1 MKGMI
6 GLKIIVCE
14 NYEEMSRQAA
24 KIVSSQLVVKPDSI
38 LGLATGSTP
47 IGLYQ
52 NLIEMNQKG
61 EIDFS
66 QVKTINLDEYVGLA
80 PDHDQSYR
88 YFMNTNL
95 FDHVDIDKKNTH
107 LPSGLAK
114 DPKAE
119 CMRYDSVVA
128 AMGGIDIQVL
138 GIGNNGHI
146 GFNEPADYFS
156 NGTGLIDL
164 TDSTI
169 EANSR
174 FFASKDEVPTQ
185 ALSMGVG
192 QIMAADKIVLLAMGK
207 GKAEIL
213 YKALFGPVTPSV
225 PASILQFFKGEV
237 VVCADAE
244 ALAVI
249 LRNQSGN
256 NACRG

>member
-1 MKGMI
+1 MI
-6 GLKIIVCE
+6 
-14 NYEEMSRQAA
+14 
-24 KIVSSQLVVKPDSI
+24 KIVYAKTAEEAGVNGADVITELLKRKPDAV
-38 LGLATGSTP
+38 LGLATGSSP
-47 IGLYQ
+47 LGMYAE
-52 NLIEMNQKG
+52 LIKRCERGDISFKK
-61 EIDFS
+61 
-66 QVKTINLDEYVGLA
+66 VKTVNLDEYVGLS
-80 PDHDQSYR
+80 PEHDQSYA

-95 FDHVDIDKKNTH
+95 FDHIDIDKNNTH
-107 LPSGLAK
+107 LPSGLAR

-128 AMGGIDIQVL
+128 SMGGIDIQVL

-146 GFNEPADYFS
+146 GFNEPCDYFS

-174 FFASKDEVPTQ
+174 FFASKDEVPTR

-213 YKALFGPVTPSV
+213 YKALFGPVTPEV